1 MTQPALPPLYCA
13 NHPDRETLL
22 RCNRCEK
29 PICYQCAVQT
39 PVGYRCRECVRAQQ
53 AKYYNGESYDLPLGT
68 LIAVVLGAAF
78 GALAYL
84 FLGMVGFLSFII
96 AFIAGPAAGGAVAEV
111 IRRLL
116 RKRRVQGMKIA
127 AVAAFVVGVLAAGLF
142 LVGFPGMFLRLS
154 VILFGVVAA
163 STLYAR
169 IL

>member
-1 MTQPALPPLYCA
+1 MTQPAPPPLFCA

-29 PICYQCAVQT
+29 PICYQCAV
-39 PVGYRCRECVRAQQ
+39 RCRECVRAQQ

-84 FLGMVGFLSFII
+84 FLGMVGFFSFII